1 MSDIVLITKTKLT
14 VSFSCTLICRFLG
27 LQTSNFVILPV
38 RNGIQHSY
46 QLPGR
51 LVGLVVIQ
59 SLAPF
64 DDMPILETHSES
76 DSESDS
82 DIPILES
89 DSENDS
95 ESVN

>member
-1 MSDIVLITKTKLT
+1 M
-14 VSFSCTLICRFLG
+14 
-27 LQTSNFVILPV
+27 
-38 RNGIQHSY
+38 
-46 QLPGR
+46 
-51 LVGLVVIQ
+51 VGLVVIQ

-76 DSESDS
+76 DSESYS

-89 DSENDS
+89 DSESDS

>member
-1 MSDIVLITKTKLT
+1 M
-14 VSFSCTLICRFLG
+14 LG
-27 LQTSNFVILPV
+27 
-38 RNGIQHSY
+38 
-46 QLPGR
+46 
-51 LVGLVVIQ
+51 
-59 SLAPF
+59 APF

-89 DSENDS
+89 DSESDS